1 MSGRRPV
8 DIAARPGPELTPQ
21 AVSPLARTGSYALIT
36 GGAGFLGANLAD
48 RLASAGERVLILDN
62 LARANVGRNLA
73 WLQQRHGDRITVRI
87 GDVRDGEAVRQA
99 TRGASVVFH
108 LAAQVAVT
116 SSIEDPVA
124 DFEVNARGTLNVLEA
139 LRRRPDPPPLL
150 FASTNKVY
158 GKLFAA
164 EQLRQGARRYEP
176 GTATPRAVDESCPLE
191 LFSPYGCS
199 KGAADQYVLDY
210 ARVYGLPT
218 VVFRMSCLYGPRQF
232 GTEDQGWVAHF
243 LISALSGRPITIYGD
258 GRQVRDLLF
267 VDDAIEA
274 YLLARE
280 RIDEVAGCAFNLGGG
295 VDNACS
301 LLELIDCFPRLG
313 IAPPPVAFAP
323 WRPGDQIYYVS
334 DTAGFERLTGWR
346 ARTSVVDGLA
356 RLHRWLVAGGLA
368 QPERVAQKV
377 SA

>member
-1 MSGRRPV
+1 MSGGTPI
-8 DIAARPGPELTPQ
+8 DTALRPGPERASET
-21 AVSPLARTGSYALIT
+21 VSTLARTGSYALIT

-48 RLASAGERVLILDN
+48 RLASAGERVLVFDS
-62 LARANVGRNLA
+62 LARANVGHNLA
-73 WLQQRHGDRITVRI
+73 WLQQRHGERIGVRI
-87 GDVRDGEAVRQA
+87 AEVRDGEAVRQA
-99 TRGASVVFH
+99 TRRASVVFH

-139 LRRRPDPPPLL
+139 PPVI

-164 EQLRQGARRYEP
+164 EQLRRGARRYEP
-176 GTATPRAVDESCPLE
+176 GAAVPRAVDETRSLE

-243 LISALSGRPITIYGD
+243 LICALAGRPITIYGD

-280 RIDEVAGCAFNLGGG
+280 RIDEVGGEAFNLGGG
-295 VDNACS
+295 PDNACS
-301 LLELIDCFPRLG
+301 LLELIDHFARLG
-313 IAPPPVAFAP
+313 IASPPIAFAP
-323 WRPGDQIYYVS
+323 WRPGDQFYYVS
-334 DTAGFERLTGWR
+334 DTARFERLTGWR
-346 ARTSVVDGLA
+346 AKTSIADGLD

>member
-1 MSGRRPV
+1 MSGRIPV
-8 DIAARPGPELTPQ
+8 DIAARRGPEFATHG
-21 AVSPLARTGSYALIT
+21 VSPIARTGTYALIT

-48 RLASAGERVLILDN
+48 RLASAGERVVIFDN
-62 LARANVGRNLA
+62 LARANVARNLA
-73 WLQQRHGDRITVRI
+73 WLQQRHGDRITVRVA
-87 GDVRDGEAVRQA
+87 DVRDGEAVRQA
-99 TRGASVVFH
+99 TRGASAVFH

-116 SSIEDPVA
+116 SSVEDPVA

-139 LRRRPDPPPLL
+139 LRRRPDPPPLI

-158 GKLFAA
+158 GKLFGAA
-164 EQLRQGARRYEP
+164 QLRRGERRYEP
-176 GTATPRAVDESCPLE
+176 GSGIPQAVDESCPLD

-210 ARVYGLPT
+210 ARVYGVPT

-243 LISALSGRPITIYGD
+243 LISALAGRPITIYGD

-280 RIDEVAGCAFNLGGG
+280 RIAEVGGRAFNLGGG
-295 VDNACS
+295 PDNACS
-301 LLELIDCFPRLG
+301 LLELLDQFARLDIDL
-313 IAPPPVAFAP
+313 PPIGFAP
-323 WRPGDQIYYVS
+323 WRPGDQLYYVS
-334 DTAGFERLTGWR
+334 DTARFAGLTGWQ
-346 ARTSVVDGLA
+346 ARTPVADGLA
-356 RLHRWLVAGGLA
+356 RLHRWLLASGLA
-368 QPERVAQKV
+368 QPERTAQKV

>member
-1 MSGRRPV
+1 MTGRTPV
-8 DIAARPGPELTPQ
+8 EISARRGPEFGAR
-21 AVSPLARTGSYALIT
+21 AVSPIARSGSYALIT

-48 RLASAGERVLILDN
+48 RLARSGERVLIFDS
-62 LARANVGRNLA
+62 LARANVARNLT
-73 WLQQRHGDRITVRI
+73 WLQQRHGDRIAVRMA
-87 GDVRDGEAVRQA
+87 DVRNAEAVRQA

-116 SSIEDPVA
+116 SSVEDPVA

-139 LRRRPDPPPLL
+139 LRRRPDPPPLI

-158 GKLFAA
+158 GKLFGGA
-164 EQLRQGARRYEP
+164 QLRRNGRRYAP
-176 GTATPRAVDESCPLE
+176 GAAVPRAVDETCPLD

-243 LISALSGRPITIYGD
+243 LISALAGRPITIYGD

-280 RIDEVAGCAFNLGGG
+280 RIDWVGGRAFNLGGG
-295 VDNACS
+295 PANACS
-301 LLELIDCFPRLG
+301 LLELLDQFARLG
-313 IAPPPVAFAP
+313 IAPPPIGFAP
-323 WRPGDQIYYVS
+323 WRPGDQLYYVS
-334 DTAGFERLTGWR
+334 DTARFEGLTGWQ
-346 ARTSVVDGLA
+346 ARTPIADGLD
-356 RLHRWLVAGGLA
+356 RLHRWLLASGLA
-368 QPERVAQKV
+368 QSERAAEKV

>member
-1 MSGRRPV
+1 MSGRTQV
-8 DIAARPGPELTPQ
+8 DISARPGPELTTHG
-21 AVSPLARTGSYALIT
+21 VSPIACAGSYALIT

-48 RLASAGERVLILDN
+48 RLASTGERVLIFDN

-73 WLQQRHGDRITVRI
+73 WLQQRHGDRIRVRI
-87 GDVRDGEAVRQA
+87 ADVRDGEAVRQA
-99 TRGASVVFH
+99 TRGASAVFH

-116 SSIEDPVA
+116 SSVEDPVA

-139 LRRRPDPPPLL
+139 LRRRPDPPPLI

-158 GKLFAA
+158 GQLFRAG
-164 EQLRQGARRYEP
+164 QLRQAARRYEP
-176 GTATPRAVDESCPLE
+176 ATATAWSIDESCPLE

-243 LISALSGRPITIYGD
+243 LISALAGRPITIYGD

-274 YLLARE
+274 YLLARA
-280 RIDEVAGCAFNLGGG
+280 RIDEVGGHVFNLGGG
-295 VDNACS
+295 AGNACS
-301 LLELIDCFPRLG
+301 LLELLEQFVRLG
-313 IAPPPVAFAP
+313 IAPPPISFAP
-323 WRPGDQIYYVS
+323 WRPGDQLYYVS
-334 DTAGFERLTGWR
+334 DTARFERLTGWR
-346 ARTSVVDGLA
+346 ARTPVADGIA
-356 RLHRWLVAGGLA
+356 RLHRWLVASGLA
-368 QPERVAQKV
+368 QTERAAEKV

>member
-1 MSGRRPV
+1 MSGEMRAIPARR
-8 DIAARPGPELTPQ
+8 GPEF
-21 AVSPLARTGSYALIT
+21 AAHGVAPLARTGSYALIT

-48 RLASAGERVLILDN
+48 RLARAGERVLIFDS

-73 WLQQRHGDRITVRI
+73 WLQQRHGERITVRTA
-87 GDVRDGEAVRQA
+87 DVRDGEAVRQA

-139 LRRRPDPPPLL
+139 LRRRPDPPPLI

-158 GKLFAA
+158 GKLFDAG
-164 EQLRQGARRYEP
+164 QLRRGARRYEP
-176 GTATPRAVDESCPLE
+176 GTATPQAVDETCALE

-243 LISALSGRPITIYGD
+243 LISALAGQPITIYGD

-267 VDDAIEA
+267 VDDAIDA

-280 RIDEVAGCAFNLGGG
+280 RIEEVGGRAFNLGGG
-295 VDNACS
+295 PGNACS
-301 LLELIDCFPRLG
+301 LLELLDQFARLG
-313 IAPPPVAFAP
+313 VARPPLAFAP
-323 WRPGDQIYYVS
+323 WRPGDQLYYVS
-334 DTAGFERLTGWR
+334 DTARFERQTGWR
-346 ARTSVVDGLA
+346 ARTPIGDGLA
-356 RLHRWLVAGGLA
+356 RLHRWLVASGLA
-368 QPERVAQKV
+368 HMEHAAEKV

>member
-1 MSGRRPV
+1 MSGHAPV
-8 DIAARPGPELTPQ
+8 DISTRRAPDLATHGVAPM
-21 AVSPLARTGSYALIT
+21 ARTGPYALIT

-48 RLASAGERVLILDN
+48 RLASSGERVLIFDN
-62 LARANVGRNLA
+62 LTRANVERNLA
-73 WLQQRHGDRITVRI
+73 WLQQRHRDRITVRI
-87 GDVRDGEAVRQA
+87 GDVRDAEAVRQA
-99 TRGASVVFH
+99 TRGASAVFH
-108 LAAQVAVT
+108 FAAQVAVT
-116 SSIEDPVA
+116 SSVDDPVA

-158 GKLFAA
+158 GKLFGAA
-164 EQLRQGARRYEP
+164 QLRPSARRYEP
-176 GTATPRAVDESCPLE
+176 GSTVSQAIDETCPLE

-210 ARVYGLPT
+210 ARVYGLRT

-243 LISALSGRPITIYGD
+243 LISALAGRPITIYGD

-274 YLLARE
+274 YLLARQ
-280 RIDEVAGCAFNLGGG
+280 RIDEVGGRAFNLGGG
-295 VDNACS
+295 ADNACS
-301 LLELIDCFPRLG
+301 LLELLDQFARLG
-313 IAPPPVAFAP
+313 VVPPPIAFAP
-323 WRPGDQIYYVS
+323 WRPGDQLYYVS
-334 DTAGFERLTGWR
+334 DIALFERLTGWR
-346 ARTSVVDGLA
+346 AKVSIADGLA
-356 RLHRWLVAGGLA
+356 RLHRWLVASGLGQTELA
-368 QPERVAQKV
+368 AEKV

>member
-1 MSGRRPV
+1 MSGRTPV
-8 DIAARPGPELTPQ
+8 DISAGRGREFATP
-21 AVSPLARTGSYALIT
+21 AVASLARTGSYALIT

-48 RLASAGERVLILDN
+48 RLASAGERVLIFDN
-62 LARANVGRNLA
+62 LARPNVGRNLA
-73 WLQQRHGDRITVRI
+73 WLQQRHGERISVRI
-87 GDVRDGEAVRQA
+87 ADVRNAEAVRQA

-116 SSIEDPVA
+116 SSVEDPVA

-139 LRRRPDPPPLL
+139 LRRRPDPPPLI

-158 GKLFAA
+158 GKLFDAA
-164 EQLRQGARRYEP
+164 QLRRGARRYEP
-176 GTATPRAVDESCPLE
+176 ETVAQRSIDETCPLE

-243 LISALSGRPITIYGD
+243 LISALAGRPITIYGD

-267 VDDAIEA
+267 VEDAIEA

-280 RIDEVAGCAFNLGGG
+280 RIDEVGGRVFNLGGG
-295 VDNACS
+295 AANACS
-301 LLELIDCFPRLG
+301 LLELLDQFGRLG
-313 IAPPPVAFAP
+313 IAPPAISFAP
-323 WRPGDQIYYVS
+323 WRPGDQFYYVS
-334 DTAGFERLTGWR
+334 DTARFERLTGWR
-346 ARTSVVDGLA
+346 ARTPIADGIA
-356 RLHRWLVAGGLA
+356 RLHRWLVASA
-368 QPERVAQKV
+368 FDQTERAAEKV

>member
-1 MSGRRPV
+1 MSGHAPV
-8 DIAARPGPELTPQ
+8 DISTRRAPDLATHGVAPM
-21 AVSPLARTGSYALIT
+21 ARTGPYALIT

-48 RLASAGERVLILDN
+48 RLASSGERVLIFDN

-73 WLQQRHGDRITVRI
+73 WLRQRHGDRITVRI
-87 GDVRDGEAVRQA
+87 GDVRDAEAVRQA
-99 TRGASVVFH
+99 TRGASAVFH
-108 LAAQVAVT
+108 FAAQVAVT
-116 SSIEDPVA
+116 SSVDDPVA

-139 LRRRPDPPPLL
+139 LRRRPDPPPLI

-164 EQLRQGARRYEP
+164 AQLRRAARRYEP
-176 GTATPRAVDESCPLE
+176 GAAAPLAIDETCPLE

-210 ARVYGLPT
+210 ARVYGLRT

-243 LISALSGRPITIYGD
+243 LISALAGRPITIYGD

-274 YLLARE
+274 YLLARQ
-280 RIDEVAGCAFNLGGG
+280 RVDEVGGRAFNLGGG
-295 VDNACS
+295 ADNACS
-301 LLELIDCFPRLG
+301 LLQLLDHFARLG
-313 IAPPPVAFAP
+313 VVPPPIEFAP
-323 WRPGDQIYYVS
+323 WRPGDQLYYVS
-334 DTAGFERLTGWR
+334 DTARFERLTGWR
-346 ARTSVVDGLA
+346 AKVSIADGLA
-356 RLHRWLVAGGLA
+356 RLHRWLVASGLA
-368 QPERVAQKV
+368 ETELAAERV

>member
-1 MSGRRPV
+1 MSERTPV
-8 DIAARPGPELTPQ
+8 DISARRGPDIT
-21 AVSPLARTGSYALIT
+21 AHGVSPIARTGSYALIT

-48 RLASAGERVLILDN
+48 RLASAGERVLIFDN
-62 LARANVGRNLA
+62 LTRANVARNLA
-73 WLQQRHGDRITVRI
+73 WLQQRHGDRIAVRI
-87 GDVRDGEAVRQA
+87 ADVRNAGAVRQA

-116 SSIEDPVA
+116 SSVEDPVA

-139 LRRRPDPPPLL
+139 LRRRSDPPPLI

-158 GKLFAA
+158 GKLFGAA
-164 EQLRQGARRYEP
+164 QLRRGERRYEP
-176 GTATPRAVDESCPLE
+176 GPGIAPSVDESCPLD

-210 ARVYGLPT
+210 ARVYGVPT

-243 LISALSGRPITIYGD
+243 LISALAGRPITIYGD

-280 RIDEVAGCAFNLGGG
+280 RIAEVGGRAFNLGGG
-295 VDNACS
+295 PDNACS
-301 LLELIDCFPRLG
+301 LLELLDHFARLG
-313 IAPPPVAFAP
+313 IALPPIGFAP
-323 WRPGDQIYYVS
+323 WRPGDQLYYVS
-334 DTAGFERLTGWR
+334 DTARFERLTGWQ
-346 ARTSVVDGLA
+346 ARTPVADGLG
-356 RLHRWLVAGGLA
+356 RLQRWLVASGLA
-368 QPERVAQKV
+368 ETERAAEKV